1 MGVTFLRSTALC
13 LLLPGLLAGCDWL
26 ESIDTQAYRDYHA
39 SRWQAVVEAFVCEQ
53 PSVVMPVE
61 PVIPRVCAETVDPAY
76 SAIIASTENERTA
89 WKTFCE
95 QSETTVQFTAE
106 MLSVLANRN
115 TVSIELMTPQIDDYA
130 TEREVLRQDWQAAR
144 QGIADAVKRLAATWD
159 TVWPGQDLCFDLLAD
174 AEQARAALQPHPND
188 IRAAAL
194 AHYHEN
200 EYSRL
205 ALIYLDY
212 EPEVDPNPVSHVPK
226 GCSELAAALA
236 RLEAALLVRF
246 SMDEAIRA
254 DVNRVQDLAHVD
266 LSRTPWE
273 QIKVPSG
280 HYARPRVTAS
290 IARLKLLKYLDSLLT
305 SCLDVLVHDVEL
317 EWRRVWPAHKLTV
330 NIFSFAGLDEV
341 SGLPDDP
348 LTDLTFRE

>member
-1 MGVTFLRSTALC
+1 MGVTFLRTGILC
-13 LLLPGLLAGCDWL
+13 LLLPGLLATCDWL

-39 SRWQAVVEAFVCEQ
+39 SRWQAVVEAYVHEQ
-53 PSVVMPVE
+53 PSVVMPAE
-61 PVIPRVCAETVDPAY
+61 PAIPRVCADTVDPAY
-76 SAIIASTENERTA
+76 YAIIDSAQAKHGA
-89 WKTFCE
+89 WLALRD
-95 QSETTVQFTAE
+95 QSESTVQFAAE

-115 TVSIELMTPQIDDYA
+115 TVSIELMTPQIDVYA
-130 TEREVLRQDWQAAR
+130 TEHEVLRQDWQDAR
-144 QGIADAVKRLAATWD
+144 QGIADAVGRLDTQWD
-159 TVWPGQDLCFDLLAD
+159 TVWPGHDFGFDLLTDAD
-174 AEQARAALQPHPND
+174 QAKATLKPPPND
-188 IRAAAL
+188 IRAKAL
-194 AHYHEN
+194 THYHDN

-212 EPEVDPNPVSHVPK
+212 EPEVEPNPVSHVPK
-226 GCSELAAALA
+226 DCGELAAALA

-254 DVNRVQDLAHVD
+254 DVDRVQDLALVD

-273 QIKVPSG
+273 EIKVPSG
-280 HYARPRVTAS
+280 RYARPRVTAS

-317 EWRRVWPAHKLTV
+317 EWQRVWPTHKLTV
-330 NIFSFAGLDEV
+330 NIFSFAGLTEV

-348 LTDLTFRE
+348 LVDLTFRE